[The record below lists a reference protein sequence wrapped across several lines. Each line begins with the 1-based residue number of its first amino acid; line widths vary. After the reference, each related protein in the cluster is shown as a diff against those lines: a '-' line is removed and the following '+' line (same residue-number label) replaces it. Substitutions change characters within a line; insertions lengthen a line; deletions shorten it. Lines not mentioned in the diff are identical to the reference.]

1 MKIQSFEKGK
11 TIIFI
16 CVNLSFILIIGL
28 IFIQPFLSYIP
39 DYGDPLVYISMAE
52 SGGFSSIKPFRY
64 RILTPYLVYLLS
76 FLNINTVTGFAV
88 INLSSLFL
96 TLYVLDDFL
105 KLNQISFSYRLL
117 GLSLFLYN
125 PIIIFLLVNVCMV
138 DMLFYFFFILGIY
151 SIYTNKA
158 ILYSISL
165 LIGVINKESILLLV
179 VVFFFYHL
187 RFKKKKLL
195 KAGFKTGIYSLP
207 GILLFILIRIAFQD
221 SGLEYFSFESIRNII
236 MMHFENFEI
245 NPLFPLFKFYLP
257 FGFLWIIAFYNFFK
271 TEKEILKNLA
281 WIVPFGFAQVI
292 LALSYDR
299 LLFILFPLIF
309 GLSINFFVNNDEGSI
324 KFRAFISFCS
334 ILCLIAH
341 FIGILLYMNDI
352 VFFNPISA
360 IFYKIFSSSFDLI
373 VAGFLSYRFG
383 LSIIKKHN
391 NFSDI
396 I

>member
-138 DMLFYFFFILGIY
+138 DMLFYFFFIL
-151 SIYTNKA
+151 
-158 ILYSISL
+158 
-165 LIGVINKESILLLV
+165 
-179 VVFFFYHL
+179 
-187 RFKKKKLL
+187 
-195 KAGFKTGIYSLP
+195 
-207 GILLFILIRIAFQD
+207 
-221 SGLEYFSFESIRNII
+221 
-236 MMHFENFEI
+236 
-245 NPLFPLFKFYLP
+245 
-257 FGFLWIIAFYNFFK
+257 
-271 TEKEILKNLA
+271 
-281 WIVPFGFAQVI
+281 
-292 LALSYDR
+292 
-299 LLFILFPLIF
+299 
-309 GLSINFFVNNDEGSI
+309 
-324 KFRAFISFCS
+324 
-334 ILCLIAH
+334 
-341 FIGILLYMNDI
+341 
-352 VFFNPISA
+352 
-360 IFYKIFSSSFDLI
+360 
-373 VAGFLSYRFG
+373 
-383 LSIIKKHN
+383 
-391 NFSDI
+391 
-396 I
+396 